1 MEKEMGKE
9 KNTSKELTAEELIQA
24 NGGATYAAIHYC
36 KKCRKETPCLMYSP
50 DKGICSVCATP
61 IN

>member
-1 MEKEMGKE
+1 MGKEMGRE
-9 KNTSKELTAEELIQA
+9 KDTAEELTAEELIQA
-24 NGGATYAAIHYC
+24 SGGATYAAIHYC